1 MDAVIIDVFGKRFLL
16 FLIPLLIGLFSMKL
30 HLAGEAFTELKQQL
44 FAILLPM
51 GAVWAAF
58 KKKDRIKVWPVLL
71 FTLMAWALI
80 IFLILARIRYVEY
93 LERISLT

>member
-1 MDAVIIDVFGKRFLL
+1 MDALMVDVFGKRFFL

-44 FAILLPM
+44 LVIFLPM

-58 KKKDRIKVWPVLL
+58 KKKETIKVWPVLL
-71 FTLMAWALI
+71 FSLMAWALI
-80 IFLILARIRYVEY
+80 IFLILSRIRYAEY